1 MFGLTSSRGATGTA
15 SIVINQPVD
24 KVFNFIAVDFFDNYP
39 RWSPEVQEL
48 EMLSAPPLKLNSM
61 VRQVRIDNGQ
71 RSESTFKISTF
82 KVAEKLVFEGVSN
95 PYRCTYD
102 FASANPSTSTQ
113 ITFTFELLK
122 LELFMLPFEKL
133 ISIAVQDGAKRT
145 VRNLKYLIESRST
158 Q

>member
-1 MFGLTSSRGATGTA
+1 MFGLTSNKGASGTG

-24 KVFNFIAVDFFDNYP
+24 KVFNFIAIDFFENYP

-48 EMLSAPPLKLNSM
+48 EMLSAPPLKLNSL

-71 RSESTFKISTF
+71 RSESTFKITTY
-82 KVAEKLVFEGVSN
+82 KVGQQLVFEGVSN
-95 PYRCTYD
+95 AYRCSYD
-102 FASANPSTSTQ
+102 FAATIPATFTQ

-133 ISIAVQDGAKRT
+133 ISIAVQEGAKRT
-145 VRNLKYLIESRST
+145 VRNLKNLIESS
-158 Q
+158 

>member
-15 SIVINQPVD
+15 SIVINKPVD
-24 KVFNFIAVDFFDNYP
+24 TVFNFIAVDFFENYP

-48 EMLSAPPLKLNSM
+48 ELLSAPPLQLNSL

-71 RSESTFKISTF
+71 CSESTFKITTY
-82 KVAEKLVFEGVSN
+82 KAGQKLVFEGVSN
-95 PYRCTYD
+95 AYRCSYD
-102 FASANPSTSTQ
+102 FASTNPSTNTQ

-145 VRNLKYLIESRST
+145 VRNLKNLMES
-158 Q
+158 

>member
-1 MFGLTSSRGATGTA
+1 MFGLTSNKGASGTG

-48 EMLSAPPLKLNSM
+48 ELLSTPPIQLNSL

-71 RSESTFKISTF
+71 RSESTFKITTY
-82 KVAEKLVFEGVSN
+82 KVDQQLVFEGVSN
-95 PYRCTYD
+95 AYRCSYD
-102 FASANPSTSTQ
+102 FASTTPSANTQ
-113 ITFTFELLK
+113 LTFTFELLK

-133 ISIAVQDGAKRT
+133 IHIAVQEGAKRT
-145 VRNLKYLIESRST
+145 VKNLKKLLES
-158 Q
+158 